1 MEIHIKMDTYK
12 NFAKVLFKLIFR
24 FARDINYYTYT
35 FVLFLSRIDEMF
47 SSTRMLATRIFNTE
61 QHLSGCNRFLF
72 LIFYF
77 EKEV

>member
-1 MEIHIKMDTYK
+1 MEIHIKIEILQK
-12 NFAKVLFKLIFR
+12 FFFKLNNTC

-47 SSTRMLATRIFNTE
+47 SATRMLATRIFNTE